1 MKEYMKRIVLLL
13 CISLLTVIVCSSQT
27 TYPRILSDSTVLITS
42 KQLKQANLIFLE
54 HQKYKLINN
63 ELDSQIINYKKL
75 VNNYELQDSVYNA
88 KISYLNDELNTN
100 SNKIYKQSTTIKIYR
115 YLCIGLVGGLILCL
129 WK

>member
-1 MKEYMKRIVLLL
+1 M
-13 CISLLTVIVCSSQT
+13 IVCSSQT
-27 TYPRILSDSTVLITS
+27 TYPRILSDSTVIIS
-42 KQLKQANLIFLE
+42 HKQLKQTNLIFLE

-100 SNKIYKQSTTIKIYR
+100 SNKIHKQSTTIKIYR
-115 YLCIGLVGGLILCL
+115 YLCIGLVGGLIFCL

>member
-100 SNKIYKQSTTIKIYR
+100 SNKIHKQSTTIKIYR
-115 YLCIGLVGGLILCL
+115 YL
-129 WK
+129 

>member
-1 MKEYMKRIVLLL
+1 MKRYMKRIVLLL

-42 KQLKQANLIFLE
+42 KQLKQTNLIFLE

-75 VNNYELQDSVYNA
+75 VNNYELQDSLYRERVSYLDDEL
-88 KISYLNDELNTN
+88 KISN
-100 SNKIYKQSTTIKIYR
+100 NKIHKNSTTIKVYR
-115 YLCIGLVGGLILCL
+115 FLCIGLIGGLIICL
-129 WK
+129 VK

>member
-13 CISLLTVIVCSSQT
+13 CISLLTAIVCSSQT

-42 KQLKQANLIFLE
+42 KQLKQTNLIFLE

-100 SNKIYKQSTTIKIYR
+100 SNKIHKQSTTIKIYR
-115 YLCIGLVGGLILCL
+115 YLCIGLVGGLIFCL